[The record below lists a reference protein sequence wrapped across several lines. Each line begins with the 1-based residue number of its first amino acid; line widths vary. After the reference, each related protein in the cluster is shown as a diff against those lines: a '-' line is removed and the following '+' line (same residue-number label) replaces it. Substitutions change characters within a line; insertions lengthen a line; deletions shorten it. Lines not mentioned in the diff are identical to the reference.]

1 MYLFVHSFILLFI
14 YLFIYLF
21 VGGMQTE
28 GLSDMPRFKNDT
40 TYIVPNIGFEIK
52 SFLREE
58 SKKSYEEES
67 DEELRLKSKFLSV
80 KA

>member
-1 MYLFVHSFILLFI
+1 
-14 YLFIYLF
+14 
-21 VGGMQTE
+21 MQTV